1 MHKRGRNVK
10 RYCQVCRKI
19 HEGRCERPRQYGK
32 YGKRNSAADKFR
44 NSQSWRRKTAVILER
59 DFHCCRLCASA
70 GVICTHDL
78 SVHHIVPLSV
88 DYDKRLDDDNLITLC
103 RLHHEQAE
111 RGAVPAALLRRLAA
125 EIFRPEYIPPE
136 GAMGGMRSV

>member
-103 RLHHEQAE
+103 DEHHKAAE
-111 RGAVPAALLRRLAA
+111 RGEISKKELL
-125 EIFRPEYIPPE
+125 EIVIEKYE
-136 GAMGGMRSV
+136 

>member
-1 MHKRGRNVK
+1 MHKRGQNVK

-19 HEGRCERPRQYGK
+19 HEGRCEHPQQYGK

-70 GVICTHDL
+70 GVVCTRDL
-78 SVHHIVPLSV
+78 SVHHIIPLAA
-88 DYDKRLDDDNLITLC
+88 DFDKRLDDDNLITLC
-103 RLHHEQAE
+103 RYHHEQAE
-111 RGAVPAALLRRLAA
+111 RRDIPATRLRRLAA
-125 EIFRPEYIPPE
+125 EEFNPGYPP
-136 GAMGGMRSV
+136 GGQGWF